1 MFWKAS
7 LARRARQRAAQISVK
22 WVYVLIVAETRPSSA
37 QPHSPPAWVRRGGDN
52 RGAGSGGAAQ
62 CALLPTSETHP
73 FSILRSIKC
82 INSGKWNGTQVAPRI
97 QCNTALTHWTP
108 DAVSACDTLQL
119 PDFSCRVTGARLEG
133 EGARD
138 HFTLCQCSFCSSDW
152 AARASAWRWWG
163 ELSWSNIWLKH
174 LVVIM
179 RCFQR
184 IIQGE
189 GGGTAS
195 SQHWIKQ
202 PLWFNRMTFL
212 SALLNNSFGIS
223 CQIQGPA
230 KSRLLLVYSC

>member
-1 MFWKAS
+1 MQS
-7 LARRARQRAAQISVK
+7 VLAAC
-22 WVYVLIVAETRPSSA
+22 WHFT
-37 QPHSPPAWVRRGGDN
+37 
-52 RGAGSGGAAQ
+52 
-62 CALLPTSETHP
+62 TSR
-73 FSILRSIKC
+73 F
-82 INSGKWNGTQVAPRI
+82 
-97 QCNTALTHWTP
+97 
-108 DAVSACDTLQL
+108 QL
-119 PDFSCRVTGARLEG
+119 PSVSSQVTEARLEG

-152 AARASAWRWWG
+152 AAWCSGLAVVAWVDILSFPVGVWGDAIFPQNYPFMTTFPKIVHFTARKFFLKEYPPMGGRG

-189 GGGTAS
+189 GGTAS

-212 SALLNNSFGIS
+212 AALLNNSFGIS